1 MNPNFGEV
9 WRTKSG
15 NLCLIVEDFITPP
28 EQIEV
33 TAAYGKRKPAM
44 LWYDTIDKVFSVSE
58 LMNRLATRVDDV
70 TPATFLAQMANMSRT
85 ETDPVWRPQ
94 QR

>member
-15 NLCLIVEDFITPP
+15 NLCLIVEDFITPR
-28 EQIEV
+28 EQVEF

-44 LWYDTIDKVFSVSE
+44 MWFDPIDKIISVSE
-58 LMNRLATRVDDV
+58 IMERLAERVENV
-70 TPATFLAQMANMSRT
+70 TPAAFLAQMANMMRI
-85 ETDPVWRPQ
+85 ETDPVWRP
-94 QR
+94 R